1 MLDIKF
7 IRENSEAV
15 KKATKDKKINVDID
29 RLLEVD
35 DERKNALTSVEE
47 LRAERNNASEK
58 IKDITNKDERE
69 EKIKAVKEL
78 KEKLGEQEDKLQE
91 AENAIRNIVLQIPN
105 IPLKDVKV
113 GEDETS
119 NEILREV
126 GEPNKFDFE
135 PKNHVELGKELD
147 IIDIERATKISGS
160 RFYYLKGVATLLEF
174 AIVQYALKKMT
185 EKKFVPV
192 IPPVMISKKAM
203 EAMGFLSREGDAEES
218 YYFEKDDLYL
228 VGTSEQSIGTMYM
241 DEVLKEEDLPKR
253 YVGFSTCFRRE
264 AGSYGK
270 DTKGILRVHQ
280 FDKLERF
287 VFCKPED
294 NEQEQENMLADT
306 EEMMKELGLPYRVV
320 KLCTGD
326 LGFVSARTYDI
337 ETWLP
342 SENKYRETHSMSTCT
357 NFQSRR
363 LNTRYKNKETGK
375 NEFVFTLNGT
385 VFAIGRILIAILEN
399 YQNADGSVTVPE
411 VLQQYVGKKVI
422 KSKVLKV

>member
-15 KKATKDKKINVDID
+15 KEAVKNKKANIDID
-29 RLLEVD
+29 KFLSLD
-35 DERKNALTSVEE
+35 QERKNTLISVEK
-47 LRAERNNASEK
+47 LRAERNNSSEE
-58 IKDITNKDERE
+58 IKNVTDKSERE
-69 EKIKAVKEL
+69 EKIEAVKVL
-78 KEKLGEQEDKLQE
+78 KEELNQQENKLQE
-91 AENAIRNIVLQIPN
+91 AEEAIQKIILQIPN

-113 GEDETS
+113 GKDETS

-126 GEPNKFDFE
+126 GKPKKFNFD
-135 PKNHVELGKELD
+135 PKNHIDLGKDLS
-147 IIDIERATKISGS
+147 IIDIERATKVSGS
-160 RFYYLKGVATLLEF
+160 RFYYLKGDAALLEF
-174 AIVQYALKKMT
+174 AIIQYALKKMT
-185 EKKFVPV
+185 EKKFIPV
-192 IPPVMISKKAM
+192 VPPVMISKKSM

-228 VGTSEQSIGTMYM
+228 VGTSEQSIGTMYI
-241 DEVLKEEDLPKR
+241 DEVLKEEDLPRR

-287 VFCKPED
+287 IFCKPED
-294 NEQEQENMLADT
+294 NEQEQEKMLADT
-306 EEMMKELGLPYRVV
+306 EEMMKELELPYRVM

-326 LGFVSARTYDI
+326 LGFASARTYDI
-337 ETWLP
+337 EIWMP

-357 NFQSRR
+357 DFQSRR
-363 LNTRYKNKETGK
+363 LNTKYKNKETGK

-385 VFAIGRILIAILEN
+385 VFAVGRILIAILEN

-411 VLQQYVGKKVI
+411 VLQSYIGKKKIV
-422 KSKVLKV
+422 KS

>member
-15 KKATKDKKINVDID
+15 KKAAKDKKVNVDID
-29 RLLEVD
+29 ELLKVD
-35 DERKNALTSVEE
+35 DEKKNILIAVEKM
-47 LRAERNNASEK
+47 RAEKNNDSEK
-58 IKDITNKDERE
+58 IKNITDKTERDK
-69 EKIKAVKEL
+69 KIEDVKLL
-78 KEKLGEQEDKLQE
+78 KEKLNEKENQLQE
-91 AENAIRNIVLQIPN
+91 AENIVKNLILQIPN
-105 IPLKDVKV
+105 IALKDVKV
-113 GEDETS
+113 GSDETC

-126 GEPNKFDFE
+126 GKPKKFDFE
-135 PKNHVELGKELD
+135 PKNHVEIGKELD

-160 RFYYLKGVATLLEF
+160 RFYYLKGDAALLEF

-192 IPPVMISKKAM
+192 VPPVMISKKAM
-203 EAMGFLSREGDAEES
+203 EAMGFLSREGDADES

-287 VFCKPED
+287 VFCKSED
-294 NEQEQENMLADT
+294 NEQEQENMLANT

-326 LGFVSARTYDI
+326 LGFASARTYDI
-337 ETWLP
+337 ETWMP

-357 NFQSRR
+357 DFQSRR
-363 LNTRYKNKETGK
+363 LNTKYKNKETGK

-385 VFAIGRILIAILEN
+385 VFAVGRILIAILEN

-411 VLQQYVGKKVI
+411 VLREYVGKEVI
-422 KSKVLKV
+422 V